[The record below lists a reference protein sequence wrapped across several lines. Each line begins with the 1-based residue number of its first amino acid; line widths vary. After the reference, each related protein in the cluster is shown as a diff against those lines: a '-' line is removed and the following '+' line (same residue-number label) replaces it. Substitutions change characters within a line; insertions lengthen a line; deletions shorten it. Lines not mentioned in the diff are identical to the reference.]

1 MEENLMEQATQP
13 NEGEQTSTEPEQQG
27 STDQAQEQQQDQQQ
41 EQEEVKAP
49 EGAPEKYELK
59 APEGEEFDSAF
70 LKTYEETARELNLTN
85 EAAQKM
91 IDKLSPVLQQQ
102 TVERIEAIRSEW
114 AEASKSDKEFGG
126 AKLNENLAVAKTALD
141 KFGTPELKQLIND
154 SGIGNHPELIRFFY
168 RAGKAI
174 TPDDFVCGHQ
184 EGKAAP
190 KNFNEYALA
199 LYSN

>member
-27 STDQAQEQQQDQQQ
+27 STDQAQEQQQDQQ

-59 APEGEEFDSAF
+59 APEGEEFDSSF
-70 LKTYEETARELNLTN
+70 LKTYEETARELNMTN

-154 SGIGNHPELIRFFY
+154 SGIGNHPEL
-168 RAGKAI
+168 
-174 TPDDFVCGHQ
+174 C
-184 EGKAAP
+184 
-190 KNFNEYALA
+190 
-199 LYSN
+199 

>member
-13 NEGEQTSTEPEQQG
+13 NEGEPTSTEPEQQG
-27 STDQAQEQQQDQQQ
+27 STDQAQEQQQDQQ

-59 APEGEEFDSAF
+59 APEGEEFDSSF
-70 LKTYEETARELNLTN
+70 LKTYEETARELNMTN

-114 AEASKSDKEFGG
+114 AEASKSDREFGG

-174 TPDDFVCGHQ
+174 TPDDFVGGHQ

-190 KNFNEYALA
+190 KNFNEYASA

>member
-59 APEGEEFDSAF
+59 APEGEEFDSSF
-70 LKTYEETARELNLTN
+70 LKTYEETARELNMTN

-174 TPDDFVCGHQ
+174 TPDDFVGGHQ

-190 KNFNEYALA
+190 KNFNEYASA